1 MVSNRRYIG
10 VYKRTYVGRQV
21 RHVYGDVYRGKY
33 VSGELGDTR
42 DQTQT
47 GIGVR
52 VDTYGYIQGMI

>member
-1 MVSNRRYIG
+1 MYKGRFIG
-10 VYKRTYVGRQV
+10 GLVEG
-21 RHVYGDVYRGKY
+21 VYGDVYRGKY

-52 VDTYGYIQGMI
+52 VDTYGYIQGTI

>member
-1 MVSNRRYIG
+1 MG
-10 VYKRTYVGRQV
+10 G
-21 RHVYGDVYRGKY
+21 VYGDVYRGKY
-33 VSGELGDTR
+33 VSRELGDTR

>member
-1 MVSNRRYIG
+1 M
-10 VYKRTYVGRQV
+10 YKERFIRGLARG
-21 RHVYGDVYRGKY
+21 VYGDVYRGKY
-33 VSGELGDTR
+33 VSRELGDTR